1 MSSIAKKN
9 KGCLARDI
17 KSSLV
22 SYSMVMP
29 FLLCFLVFLV
39 IPIIAAIC
47 LSFTDFNMSTKFH
60 FVGFDNYRRL
70 IIDDEVF
77 LTALKNTIIFA
88 IINGPLGY
96 IIAFI
101 LAWIINQL
109 PKKLRV
115 FMTVV
120 FYSPSLSGNVY
131 FIWQYLFSGDAYGF
145 INGQLMKMN
154 LIKEPIQWFTD
165 PTYNMTVIII
175 VQLWMSLGVG
185 FLSFIAGFQGIDK
198 SQYEAGAIDGI
209 RNRFQE
215 LWYITLPNMKQML
228 LFGAVMQIASAFSVG
243 AITETL
249 SGGSMS
255 VEYSTL
261 TIINHMSDY
270 SGTRLELGYACAIA
284 VVLFA
289 MVVGTKKLVFRVLR
303 FD

>member
-1 MSSIAKKN
+1 MENEIKLSRKN
-9 KGCLARDI
+9 RI
-17 KSSLV
+17 KHLKQSMV
-22 SYSMVMP
+22 SYSMILP
-29 FLLCFLVFLV
+29 FCIFFFVFL
-39 IPIIAAIC
+39 ILPIFAAIF
-47 LSFTDFNMSTKFH
+47 LSFTDFNMSNMVH
-60 FVGFDNYRRL
+60 FVGIDNYKRL

-77 LTALKNTIIFA
+77 LTAFKNTIVFA

-96 IIAFI
+96 LIAFA
-101 LAWIINQL
+101 LAWIINQI
-109 PKKLRV
+109 PKGLRV

-120 FYSPSLSGNVY
+120 FYAPSLSGNIY
-131 FIWQYLFSGDAYGF
+131 FIWQYLFSGDPYGL
-145 INGQLMKMN
+145 INGMLLRFN
-154 LIKEPIQWFTD
+154 LIREPVQWFTD
-165 PTYNMTVIII
+165 PKYNMTVIII

-261 TIINHMSDY
+261 TILNHISDY
-270 SGTRLELGYACAIA
+270 GNTRYELGYACAIA

-289 MVVGTKKLVFRVLR
+289 MVVGTKKLVFKLLS

>member
-1 MSSIAKKN
+1 MNNLGN
-9 KGCLARDI
+9 KTKLSRLKHLKQSMI
-17 KSSLV
+17 
-22 SYSMVMP
+22 SYSMIMP
-29 FLLCFLVFLV
+29 FCIFFFVFL
-39 IPIIAAIC
+39 ILPIFAAIF
-47 LSFTDFNMSTKFH
+47 LSFTDFNMSNMVH
-60 FVGFDNYRRL
+60 FVGIENYKRL

-77 LTALKNTIIFA
+77 LTAFKNTIVFA

-96 IIAFI
+96 IIAFA
-101 LAWIINQL
+101 LAWIINQI
-109 PKKLRV
+109 PKGLRV

-120 FYSPSLSGNVY
+120 FYAPSLSGNIY
-131 FIWQYLFSGDAYGF
+131 FIWQYLFSGDAYGL
-145 INGQLMKMN
+145 INGMLLRFN
-154 LIKEPIQWFTD
+154 LIREPIQWFTD
-165 PTYNMTVIII
+165 PKYNMAVIII

-261 TIINHMSDY
+261 TILNHISDY
-270 SGTRLELGYACAIA
+270 GNTRYELGYACAIA
-284 VVLFA
+284 VVLFV
-289 MVVGTKKLVFRVLR
+289 MVVGTKKLVFKLLS

>member
-1 MSSIAKKN
+1 MGN
-9 KGCLARDI
+9 KTKLSRLKHLKQSMI
-17 KSSLV
+17 
-22 SYSMVMP
+22 SYSMIMP
-29 FLLCFLVFLV
+29 FCIFFFVFL
-39 IPIIAAIC
+39 ILPIFAAIF
-47 LSFTDFNMSTKFH
+47 LSFTDFNMSNMVH
-60 FVGFDNYRRL
+60 FVGIENYKRL

-77 LTALKNTIIFA
+77 LTAFKNTIVFA

-96 IIAFI
+96 IIAFA
-101 LAWIINQL
+101 LAWIINQI
-109 PKKLRV
+109 PKGLRV

-120 FYSPSLSGNVY
+120 FYAPSLSGNIY
-131 FIWQYLFSGDAYGF
+131 FIWQYLFSGDAYGL
-145 INGQLMKMN
+145 INGMLLRFN
-154 LIKEPIQWFTD
+154 LIREPIQWFTD
-165 PTYNMTVIII
+165 PKYNMAVIII

-261 TIINHMSDY
+261 TILNHISDY
-270 SGTRLELGYACAIA
+270 GNTRYELGYACAIA
-284 VVLFA
+284 VVLFV
-289 MVVGTKKLVFRVLR
+289 MVVGTKKLVFKLLS